1 MSDTKNELPDDPID
15 RAENGPDAEGLA
27 SATAVTPPLYDVVAD
42 QLDEVV
48 NGADEEDAEGE
59 R

>member
-1 MSDTKNELPDDPID
+1 MSDTKNELPDEPID
-15 RAENGPDAEGLA
+15 RAQNGPDAEGLA

-48 NGADEEDAEGE
+48 YGEDPDVEEKS
-59 R
+59 

>member
-1 MSDTKNELPDDPID
+1 MSDTKHELPDEPID

-27 SATAVTPPLYDVVAD
+27 SATAVTPPLYDVVAA

-48 NGADEEDAEGE
+48 YGEDPDVEEKS
-59 R
+59 